1 VDETRPLEGESGI
14 HYQATLTAIRRKVS
28 GASARLG
35 RSDSGEMSS
44 AVRHGAVSVTRCVR
58 CIRSAGARRAVE
70 TDECRREAATPRSSP
85 QVFFML
91 ATGARIG
98 EALAV
103 VWSDVDLD
111 AGTVELSSTLIR
123 MKGGVVAKA
132 DQDAQR

>member
-1 VDETRPLEGESGI
+1 VREVHPIG
-14 HYQATLTAIRRKVS
+14 AS
-28 GASARLG
+28 GACSRALSPRGRAALLKQMNADESAR
-35 RSDSGEMSS
+35 
-44 AVRHGAVSVTRCVR
+44 
-58 CIRSAGARRAVE
+58 RR
-70 TDECRREAATPRSSP
+70 DLPH